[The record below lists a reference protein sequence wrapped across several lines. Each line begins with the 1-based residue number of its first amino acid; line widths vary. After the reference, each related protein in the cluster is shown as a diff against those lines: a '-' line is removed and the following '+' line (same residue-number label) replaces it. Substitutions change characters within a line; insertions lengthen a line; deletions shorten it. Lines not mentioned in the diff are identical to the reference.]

1 MQASRMNF
9 SKTSTNLKPSMTLQN
24 TATLTL
30 TEFKQM
36 RDRMRISD
44 LTEEQERKQFEVPF
58 QYM

>member
-1 MQASRMNF
+1 
-9 SKTSTNLKPSMTLQN
+9 MTLQN